1 MAAADTAT
9 ISQSIH
15 TLSRAA
21 EDAIAQSSPVAL
33 ESFERQLGEIDA
45 LTRELQQQMWA
56 DAARRAI
63 QHLEGN
69 QPLTDE
75 DFEVI
80 RVFMVSDAENY
91 LSRENN
97 YDDWLDELRRLMH
110 DLATEAKTLT
120 RETIG
125 DYRGLLRDAM
135 RLVPSIRNYY
145 EEKQRL
151 SRFDATVHTLDARSR
166 RLLVD
171 LLREQIDSPR
181 R

>member
-1 MAAADTAT
+1 MPSADTT
-9 ISQSIH
+9 LISQSIH

-21 EDAIAQSSPVAL
+21 EDAIAQSSPTAL
-33 ESFERQLGEIDA
+33 EGFERQLNEIDA
-45 LTRELQQQMWA
+45 LVRELQQQMWA

-63 QHLEGN
+63 ANLQSQ

-125 DYRGLLRDAM
+125 DYRGLLRDAI
-135 RLVPSIRNYY
+135 RLVPNIRNYF

-151 SRFDATVHTLDARSR
+151 SRFDGTVHNLDPKSR
-166 RLLVD
+166 ALLIE
-171 LLREQIDSPR
+171 LLREQIDNPR